1 MRQIK
6 RQDFVYTLLVIGV
19 LVFMIASLI
28 TMIMQERKIELL
40 EAEVSQLN
48 VKTVELQ
55 NKYDNSLSSIN
66 TSIVTIEE
74 NLEQIREKK

>member
-1 MRQIK
+1 
-6 RQDFVYTLLVIGV
+6 
-19 LVFMIASLI
+19 MIASLI